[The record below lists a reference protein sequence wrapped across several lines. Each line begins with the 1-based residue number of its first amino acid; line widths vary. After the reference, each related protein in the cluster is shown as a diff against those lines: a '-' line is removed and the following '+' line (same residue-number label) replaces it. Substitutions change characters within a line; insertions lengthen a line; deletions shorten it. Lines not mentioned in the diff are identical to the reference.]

1 MYFWEKRTL
10 HILGMQY
17 CSLVQLNCIIL
28 YYALYCIGCNKQVW
42 QRDEKAEMCERKL
55 WMVTRYVYCFPF
67 LAFSSGF
74 FLLLLLFSVLIKW
87 SDKRPGAYDTTGS
100 LLFIYWLWGVY
111 ILKIWS
117 KICGIA
123 VAIACKNRTVPVQVQ
138 RAHNMFLTGA
148 ISVRLWFGKTLFPMT
163 EKKKKW
169 SGEKKCVT
177 VQHVI
182 IMGSTYGL
190 SIWQTRQETH
200 NMVIIMCC
208 VCESGGE

>member
-55 WMVTRYVYCFPF
+55 WMVTRYAYCFPF

-74 FLLLLLFSVLIKW
+74 FLLLLLFSVLIKR
-87 SDKRPGAYDTTGS
+87 SDKRPGAHDTTGS

-148 ISVRLWFGKTLFPMT
+148 ISVRLWLPCSMGKHCFRWRRRRRSDL
-163 EKKKKW
+163 EKKSVLRYNTLLLWGAHMDFQYDRPDKKHITW
-169 SGEKKCVT
+169 S
-177 VQHVI
+177 
-182 IMGSTYGL
+182 L
-190 SIWQTRQETH
+190 
-200 NMVIIMCC
+200 
-208 VCESGGE
+208 